1 MCREHLCGYDL
12 NLSYPQTSGHFPT
25 LLEVEPTNPLR
36 IGFASSAS
44 AARLRG
50 RKQLA
55 KLALDATTALTST
68 AASDD
73 GENANDNENE
83 NANEKREGR
92 WLARRD
98 LSGRANGTIDPWY
111 GCFIYDEMI
120 DYAFNFSK
128 PWSASSFGFFGRKRW
143 EADGLW
149 F

>member
-12 NLSYPQTSGHFPT
+12 NLSYPQTSGLFPT

-68 AASDD
+68 AAESES
-73 GENANDNENE
+73 ENANE

-98 LSGRANGTIDPWY
+98 LSGRANGTIDPFY
-111 GCFIYDEMI
+111 GCFLLNELI
-120 DYAFNFSK
+120 DYAVNFTF
-128 PWSASSFGFFGRKRW
+128 PWCECARTKV
-143 EADGLW
+143 
-149 F
+149 